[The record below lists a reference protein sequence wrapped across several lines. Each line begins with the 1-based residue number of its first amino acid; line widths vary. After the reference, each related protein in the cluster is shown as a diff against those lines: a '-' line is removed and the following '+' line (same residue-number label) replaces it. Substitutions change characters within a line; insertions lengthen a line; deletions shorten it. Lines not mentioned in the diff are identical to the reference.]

1 MKKNSL
7 CHVAALSALLVVS
20 SSARAATTYQF
31 EIRGATLAAAL
42 NQFASQTGLQIAYF
56 TKVAEGRTAP
66 TVSGTLTAEQALQ
79 TLLDASGLTFERID
93 EGTIAIHGRRAS
105 PVVAAQDPIAMEPH
119 FKPYAMH
126 LVSTGAA
133 QVETMSSA
141 REPASAAAEPR
152 ETATLDEVIVTGTNI
167 RGVPNDTAP
176 VMVFDRGYI
185 ERSGYSNMM
194 QLVGSLPINFSGGAA
209 GSSEMAPFG
218 NSFNFGQNLTRGTG
232 FNLRGLGSVSTLT
245 LINGRRV
252 APSAQGQFVDVST
265 IPLSA
270 VERVEVLTDGASAI
284 YGADAVAGVVNI
296 ILRKDFEGA
305 ETTLHYGSASDGSV
319 DEQRV
324 SQTMGMKWDGGNAL
338 VIGEL
343 YQRDPL
349 DVRDRDYIMDAGAI
363 GPTYLLPRRKL
374 GTLLFALDQELTSK
388 LDLSSNVL
396 YSYEEVEMSNTSN
409 GGELLGTQSPITNQW
424 SAAVGLGYDAFA
436 DWRFALDGTIA
447 QVAPHTG
454 LEYVNPQTN
463 EYLLLIRDYE
473 DRFNTWSLDA
483 KADGSLFTLPGGA
496 VRLAIGGSYREDDL
510 RSTRVREVPPRGFE
524 VRAIDSRQVTS
535 AFAELYVPLVGE
547 QQGVSWA
554 KRVDLSVAGRYDN
567 YSDFGSTTN
576 PKIGL
581 VWTPVQGLDLR
592 AAFSSSFR
600 APSVA
605 EKALVTRGMQISNET
620 YDLADGSGVI
630 PVFYL
635 SGSAPL
641 VAEESDNIAVGFT
654 LQPTFLPGA
663 ELSVNYFKIDY
674 TNRISTPPYDSGAL
688 ARRDD
693 FGTLIMDIPDDAA
706 AQAYLDQRVA
716 LGDTFFD
723 SLETGAAGVRYAIDG
738 RQQNA
743 ARTQASG
750 FDVTANYTWQLD
762 ADTVAFN
769 LNVTHMNEIL
779 TSLTSSS
786 TTFDQVDRYNQPL
799 DWRARAM
806 ATWTRGG
813 LSTTLVVNHADD
825 YINDSLLTDE
835 PIDSWTTLDLNVSY
849 DLGGAAR
856 SFLAG
861 SRIAVGIS
869 NVLDEDPPLASGPLF
884 AEPIGFDAYN
894 ADAMGRFITARF
906 TKRW

>member
-1 MKKNSL
+1 MKKKSL
-7 CHVAALSALLVVS
+7 CHAAALSALLVA
-20 SSARAATTYQF
+20 SSAVSAAPTYQF
-31 EIRGATLAAAL
+31 DIRGATLAAAL
-42 NQFASQTGLQIAYF
+42 KQFATQSGLQIAYF

-66 TVSGTLTAEQALQ
+66 TVSGTLTAEEALR
-79 TLLDASGLTFERID
+79 TLLNASGLTFERID
-93 EGTIAIHGRRAS
+93 EGTIAIHGAQAS
-105 PVVAAQDPIAMEPH
+105 PVAAARDTIAMEPQ
-119 FKPYAMH
+119 FKPYGLH
-126 LVSTGAA
+126 LASTGAA
-133 QVETMSSA
+133 QVEAMNTA
-141 REPASAAAEPR
+141 REPAAAAAEAR
-152 ETATLDEVIVTGTNI
+152 EVMTLDEVVVTGTHI

-194 QLVGSLPINFSGGAA
+194 QLVGSLPINFSGGAS

-245 LINGRRV
+245 LINGRRI

-270 VERVEVLTDGASAI
+270 VERVEILTDGASAI
-284 YGADAVAGVVNI
+284 YGAEAVAGVVNI
-296 ILRKDFEGA
+296 ILRKDFDGA
-305 ETTLHYGSASDGSV
+305 ETTLHYGSATDGSV

-324 SQTMGMKWDGGNAL
+324 SQTMGMNWDGGNAL
-338 VIGEL
+338 VIGEF

-349 DVRDRDYIMDAGAI
+349 DVRDRDYIMEAGAI

-374 GTLLFALDQELTSK
+374 ATLLFALDQELTEK
-388 LDLSSNVL
+388 LDLSSTVL
-396 YSYEEVEMSNTSN
+396 YSYEEVDMSNMSSN
-409 GGELLGTQSPITNQW
+409 GELLGIQTPITNQW

-436 DWRFALDGTIA
+436 DWRFSLDGTVA
-447 QVAPHTG
+447 QVEPHTG
-454 LEYVNPQTN
+454 LEYSNPQTN
-463 EYLLLIRDYE
+463 EYQLLIRDYQ
-473 DRFNTWSLDA
+473 DRFSTWSLDA

-496 VRLAIGGSYREDDL
+496 VRLAIGGSYREDEL
-510 RSTRVREVPPRGFE
+510 RSTRVRVVPARGFE
-524 VRAIDSRQVTS
+524 VRAMGSRQVTA

-547 QQGVSWA
+547 HQGVSWA
-554 KRVDLSVAGRYDN
+554 KRVDLSLAARYDD

-581 VWTPVQGLDLR
+581 VWTPVEGLDLR
-592 AAFSSSFR
+592 AAYSTSFR

-605 EKALVTRGMQISNET
+605 ENAVATRGMQITNDAFE
-620 YDLADGSGVI
+620 LADGSAV
-630 PVFYL
+630 PVFSL

-654 LQPTFLPGA
+654 WRPASLPAA

-674 TNRISTPPYDSGAL
+674 TNRISTPPYDYGAL
-688 ARRDD
+688 SRRDE
-693 FGTLIMDIPDDAA
+693 FGTLITEIPDDAA
-706 AQAYLDQRVA
+706 AQAYLDQRLA
-716 LGDTFFD
+716 AGDLFFD
-723 SLETGAAGVRYAIDG
+723 YLETGAAGVRYVIDL

-750 FDVTANYTWQLD
+750 FDVTATYTWQREV
-762 ADTVAFN
+762 DTVAFN

-779 TSLTSSS
+779 TSLTRSS

-813 LSTTLVVNHADD
+813 MSTTLVVNHADD
-825 YINDSLLTDE
+825 YINDSLATDVA
-835 PIDSWTTLDLNVSY
+835 IDAWTTLDLNVSY
-849 DLGGAAR
+849 DFSAAR
-856 SFLAG
+856 SLLAG
-861 SRIAVGIS
+861 ARIAVGIS
-869 NVLDEDPPLASGPLF
+869 NLLDEEPPFAGGPLF
-884 AEPIGFDAYN
+884 SEPIGFDAYN